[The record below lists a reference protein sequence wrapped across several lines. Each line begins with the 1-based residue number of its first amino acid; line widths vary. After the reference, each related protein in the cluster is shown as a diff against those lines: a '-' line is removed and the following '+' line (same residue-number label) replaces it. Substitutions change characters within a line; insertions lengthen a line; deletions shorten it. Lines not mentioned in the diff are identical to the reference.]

1 MGILRG
7 RLHYYIFGAVG
18 FAKGDGSGTV
28 GKSIALG
35 PFRSDNEAH
44 TAANNINDWVNDY
57 EVCSYRTSQL
67 AVAKSCWKAEK
78 AQKTGNLGISLQPI
92 RSGNSKKTSRF
103 EQIKES
109 RGIE

>member
-1 MGILRG
+1 MLRG
-7 RLHYYIFGAVG
+7 RMCHYIFGAVG
-18 FAKGDGSGTV
+18 VAKGDGSGSV

-35 PFRSDNEAH
+35 PYRTESEAH
-44 TAANNINDWVNDY
+44 TAASNINDWVNDY
-57 EVCSYRTSQL
+57 EICAYRTSQL
-67 AVAKSCWKAEK
+67 AVAKSCWKANK

-92 RSGNSKKTSRF
+92 SSGNNKKSSRF